1 MGWEDNEDLMGPP
14 WNWGSPAVEGQQLCA
29 GAVNCRA
36 GGLGLSTACAQT
48 GTFLEPVPQRGPGPA
63 NEGPHPLTDL
73 AFVVKYPSGSHPS
86 RLP

>member
-14 WNWGSPAVEGQQLCA
+14 WNWGSPAAEGQQLCA

-48 GTFLEPVPQRGPGPA
+48 NFPGASAP
-63 NEGPHPLTDL
+63 ESSWPC
-73 AFVVKYPSGSHPS
+73 
-86 RLP
+86 